1 LQAALLANVYH
12 IDLSPSKI
20 LMVTMRYLRAGL
32 AIAIAAWFFIGT
44 SLASELALNPLSP
57 PDTSSPKA
65 TLSSFLDNSRAA
77 YTLASKARTSFI
89 SSERQRLSLDEI
101 ALLKQVQVHLDRAI
115 RCLDLSKIPKAL
127 LVSQAPEAAI
137 LLKEVLDRLD
147 IPPIDEWPTVRS
159 KEDKDFQEWRI
170 PNTEI
175 TIHRISKGAR
185 AGEYLFSPETVISVD
200 KFYQTIRHLP
210 YKETVT
216 EGWYERYVGNPKGL
230 AVLSVLPLRWLVDL
244 PDWAKWRIFGQAF
257 WQWLGLA
264 IALVLGI
271 AIIVAVHRIGRY
283 WRRRHPDSRLSHLWI
298 RVVELSAAISVLSG
312 VAFISGGALGIT
324 VGFHQG
330 LFILLWAVPII
341 ILAAWLAWVI
351 SSAIAETIIISQH
364 LRPRGID
371 SQLLRLAFRL
381 VALMVVSAILVEGAN
396 QLGLPSYSIFAGLG
410 ISGLAIA
417 LAAREALANL
427 LGSLVIMFEKPFRV
441 GDWIRVGDDEG
452 LVESVGF
459 RSTRIRTFYDS
470 LVSLPS
476 SKLIEAN
483 VDNLGARKYRRVK
496 TTLAITY
503 DTPPQKVQAFVD
515 GIKDIIRNHPKTQKD
530 KFHIVFNDFG
540 SHSLDILVYFFLKVP
555 DWSAELV
562 EREGIFL
569 QIIRLAEDIK
579 VKFAFPT
586 ETVHVES
593 LPSPKATPAL
603 RRNKP
608 KASKSRRKSTA

>member
-1 LQAALLANVYH
+1 
-12 IDLSPSKI
+12 
-20 LMVTMRYLRAGL
+20 MRYLRAGL
-32 AIAIAAWFFIGT
+32 AIVVAAWFFIGA
-44 SLASELALNPLSP
+44 SLASEGELHPLSP

-65 TLSSFLDNSRAA
+65 TLTSFLENTRAA
-77 YTLASKARTSFI
+77 YALASKTRASFI
-89 SSERQRLSLDEI
+89 SSGRQRLSADEV
-101 ALLKQVQVHLDRAI
+101 ALLTQVYAHLNRAI
-115 RCLDLSKIPKAL
+115 RCLDLGKIPKAL
-127 LVSQAPEAAI
+127 ISRKAPEAAI
-137 LLKEVLDRLD
+137 LLKEILDRLE
-147 IPPIDEWPTVRS
+147 IPPIDQWPTVDS
-159 KEDKDFQEWRI
+159 NGGKAFQKWRI

-175 TIHRISKGAR
+175 KIYRVSKGER
-185 AGEYLFSPETVISVD
+185 AGEYLFSSDTVQSVET
-200 KFYQTIRHLP
+200 FYQAIRHLP

-216 EGWYERYVGNPKGL
+216 EGWYERYVSNPKGL
-230 AVLSVLPLRWLVDL
+230 AVLSVLPLRWLID
-244 PDWAKWRIFGQAF
+244 PPGWAKWRVFGQAF

-264 IALVLGI
+264 ISLVLGI
-271 AIIVAVHRIGRY
+271 VIIVSVCGVGRY
-283 WRRRHPDSRLSHLWI
+283 WQRRHSDSRLSHLWI
-298 RVVELSAAISVLSG
+298 RVVELSTAIAVLSG
-312 VAFISGGALGIT
+312 LAFLSGGVLGIT

-341 ILAAWLAWVI
+341 ILAAWLAWVV
-351 SSAIAETIIISQH
+351 SSAIAETIIVSQR

-410 ISGLAIA
+410 ISGLAFA

-452 LVESVGF
+452 HVESVGF

-470 LVSLPS
+470 LISLPS
-476 SKLIEAN
+476 SKLIDAT
-483 VDNLGARKYRRVK
+483 VDNLGAREYRRVK
-496 TTLAITY
+496 TSLAVTY

-515 GIKDIIRNHPKTQKD
+515 GIKEIISSHPKTRKD
-530 KFHIVFNDFG
+530 NFHIVFNDFG

-555 DWSAELV
+555 DWPTELA

-569 QIIRLAEDIK
+569 QIIQLAESMG

-593 LPSPKATPAL
+593 LPSPKAVSKVQRKKAQ
-603 RRNKP
+603 
-608 KASKSRRKSTA
+608 ASKRRRKSAA

>member
-1 LQAALLANVYH
+1 
-12 IDLSPSKI
+12 
-20 LMVTMRYLRAGL
+20 MRYLRAGFT
-32 AIAIAAWFFIGT
+32 IAIVAWFFIGT

-77 YTLASKARTSFI
+77 YTLASKARASFI

-101 ALLKQVQVHLDRAI
+101 ALLKQVQVHLGRAI
-115 RCLDLSKIPKAL
+115 QCLDLSKIPKAL
-127 LVSQAPEAAI
+127 LVSRAPEAAI

-147 IPPIDEWPTVRS
+147 IPPIGEWPTVSS
-159 KEDKDFQEWRI
+159 KEDKDFHEWRI

-185 AGEYLFSPETVISVD
+185 AGEYLFSPETVISVK

-244 PDWAKWRIFGQAF
+244 PDWAKWRVFGQAF

-264 IALVLGI
+264 IALVLSI
-271 AIIVAVHRIGRY
+271 AIVVAVHRIGRY
-283 WRRRHPDSRLSHLWI
+283 WRRRRPDSNLSYLWI
-298 RVVELSAAISVLSG
+298 RVVELSATIAAISGL
-312 VAFISGGALGIT
+312 AFLSGGALGIT

-330 LFILLWAVPII
+330 LFLLWAVPII
-341 ILAAWLAWVI
+341 ILAAWLAWVV
-351 SSAIAETIIISQH
+351 SSAIAETVIVSQR
-364 LRPRGID
+364 LRTRGID

-381 VALMVVSAILVEGAN
+381 VAVMVVSAILVEGAN

-441 GDWIRVGDDEG
+441 GHWIRVGDDEG

-470 LVSLPS
+470 LISLPS
-476 SKLIEAN
+476 SKLIEAT
-483 VDNLGARKYRRVK
+483 VDNLGAREYRRVK
-496 TTLAITY
+496 TTLAVTY
-503 DTPPQKVQAFVD
+503 DTPPQDVRAFVD
-515 GIKDIIRNHPKTQKD
+515 GIKDIIRSHPKTQKD

-540 SHSLDILVYFFLKVP
+540 SHSLNILVYFFLKVP

-569 QIIRLAEDIK
+569 QIIQLAEDIK

-586 ETVHVES
+586 ETIHVKS
-593 LPSPKATPAL
+593 LPSPIASPTP

-608 KASKSRRKSTA
+608 QASKSRRKSTA

>member
-1 LQAALLANVYH
+1 MA
-12 IDLSPSKI
+12 
-20 LMVTMRYLRAGL
+20 TMRYLRAGL
-32 AIAIAAWFFIGT
+32 TIAVAAWIFIGA
-44 SLASELALNPLSP
+44 SLASEQALHPLSP

-65 TLSSFLDNSRAA
+65 TLTSFLENTRAA
-77 YTLASKARTSFI
+77 YTLASKARKSFI
-89 SSERQRLSLDEI
+89 SSGRQRLSTDEVT
-101 ALLKQVQVHLDRAI
+101 LLKQVNAHLNRAI
-115 RCLDLSKIPKAL
+115 RCLDLSKIPTAL
-127 LVSQAPEAAI
+127 HINQAPEAAI

-147 IPPIDEWPTVRS
+147 IPPIDEWPTVKSR
-159 KEDKDFQEWRI
+159 EDKEFQKWRI

-175 TIHRISKGAR
+175 TIYRVSKGAR
-185 AGEYLFSPETVISVD
+185 AGEYLFSPETIKSVET
-200 KFYQTIRHLP
+200 FYQAIRHLP
-210 YKETVT
+210 YKETVS

-244 PDWAKWRIFGQAF
+244 PDWAKWRVFGQAF

-264 IALVLGI
+264 IVMVLGI
-271 AIIVAVHRIGRY
+271 VILVSVHGIGHY
-283 WRRRHPDSRLSHLWI
+283 WRRRHPDSKLSSLWL
-298 RVVELSAAISVLSG
+298 RVVDLSAAIAVLSG
-312 VAFISGGALGIT
+312 VAILSGGALGIT

-330 LFILLWAVPII
+330 LYILLWAVPII

-351 SSAIAETIIISQH
+351 SSAIAETIIVAQH
-364 LRPRGID
+364 LRPRGMD

-410 ISGLAIA
+410 IGGLAFA
-417 LAAREALANL
+417 LAARETLANL

-452 LVESVGF
+452 HVESVGF

-470 LVSLPS
+470 LISLPS
-476 SKLIEAN
+476 SKLIDAT
-483 VDNLGARKYRRVK
+483 VDNLGAREYRRVK
-496 TTLAITY
+496 TTLAVTY
-503 DTPPQKVQAFVD
+503 DTPPQKVQSFVD
-515 GIKDIIRNHPKTQKD
+515 GIKEIIRSHPKTQKD

-540 SHSLDILVYFFLKVP
+540 SHSLDILIYFFLKVP

-569 QIIRLAEDIK
+569 QIIQLAEDLE

-586 ETVHVES
+586 ETVHIDS
-593 LPSPKATPAL
+593 LPSPKAKPAT
-603 RRNKP
+603 RRNKQQAP
-608 KASKSRRKSTA
+608 KSR